1 MGKLL
6 VKDKNIV
13 VPGQELARGLDYLPA
28 GGSFR
33 DNDAVVSSQLG
44 LVSINNRLIKV
55 IPLTGKYVPRVNDV
69 IIGRIADMGF
79 NGWYVDI
86 GCAYEA
92 NLMIRDAS
100 EFIDK
105 GADLTQF
112 YDFNDLI
119 IAKVIKITR
128 FSKIDLSMKG
138 PGLKKIKGG
147 KIIDIT
153 PSKVPRIIG
162 REGSMVNLLKEK
174 TGCRITVG
182 QNGRVWIQGENSD
195 SELLCT
201 EAILKI
207 DSESHLDGLTDK
219 IKSFLEG
226 KRK

>member
-1 MGKLL
+1 MSKLL
-6 VKDKNIV
+6 VKDKDIV
-13 VPGQELARGLDYLPA
+13 IPGEELAKGMDYLPN
-28 GGSFR
+28 GGAFR
-33 DNDAVVSSQLG
+33 DNDVIVSSQLG

-55 IPLTGKYVPRVNDV
+55 IPLTGKYIPRINDV
-69 IIGRIADMGF
+69 VIGKIVDMSF

-92 NLMIRDAS
+92 SLMIRDAS

-119 IAKVIKITR
+119 IAKVVKITR
-128 FSKIDLSMKG
+128 FSDINLSMKG

-147 KIIDIT
+147 KIIDVT
-153 PSKVPRIIG
+153 SSKVPRVIG

-174 TGCRITVG
+174 TNCKITVG
-182 QNGRVWIQGENSD
+182 QNGRIWIQGDNSD
-195 SELLCT
+195 DELLAT

-207 DSESHLDGLTDK
+207 ESESHVDGLTDK
-219 IKSFLEG
+219 IKLFLDG
-226 KRK
+226 KKK